1 MFIERDISLYIIYL
15 VNGNKTMRDQECE
28 YSRESDWNPRM
39 IKPFLFLRKDEIK
52 IFNKKLSEYNII

>member
-1 MFIERDISLYIIYL
+1 
-15 VNGNKTMRDQECE
+15 MRDQECE

-39 IKPFLFLRKDEIK
+39 IKPFLFLRKDEIE